1 MLSNSMERLIMS
13 QTIESPS
20 TATEKKDIQL
30 TKNMKVCF
38 IPNNTNQSNTA
49 TLLSRSGKRTEKYS
63 KAWNS
68 QLPDRSVKSVDFER
82 DVTML
87 EKISGPT
94 AIERVM
100 KTHLRNTVTTHIS

>member
-49 TLLSRSGKRTEKYS
+49 TLLSRSGKCKEKCS

-87 EKISGPT
+87 EKISGRIAT
-94 AIERVM
+94 ERLA
-100 KTHLRNTVTTHIS
+100 KTHLRNTLTTHIS